1 MQLSNEVINLHF
13 SVHTTCPRKKKS
25 LEPNFSYCGWILY
38 FSPPVCEIEIK
49 LRGHIIFL
57 KILGGSKFSTY
68 LMRIS
73 YGFHPLSLICLNNTI
88 NHLTQKS
95 EWLVSISLLHCSG
108 LKTEKHLGIGL
119 SEQKLKQ
126 KKLLHY
132 DFSLWSK
139 QC

>member
-13 SVHTTCPRKKKS
+13 SVHTTCPRKKIS

-49 LRGHIIFL
+49 LRGHIISENPRGF
-57 KILGGSKFSTY
+57 KFSTY

-108 LKTEKHLGIGL
+108 LKTEKRLRIGL
-119 SEQKLKQ
+119 SEQKLK
-126 KKLLHY
+126 KKLVHY